1 MNRTLKIV
9 LISILC
15 IGLFGGS
22 VFAYVK
28 LRKPT
33 PCEVYPA
40 MNWMMSYLPNQS
52 YLYGIVTSD
61 ASQII
66 TKSTDRNVLEV
77 LVSPGDVVSVG
88 DPLLRYD
95 ATRAQLSFEEN
106 QGAAVQRQQ
115 KRAGQHARG
124 AERGALCFGGVR
136 R

>member
-1 MNRTLKIV
+1 MKRALKIILV
-9 LISILC
+9 SILC
-15 IGLFGGS
+15 IALFGGS
-22 VFAYVK
+22 IFAYVK

-66 TKSTDRNVLEV
+66 TKTNDRNVLEV

-95 ATRAQLSFEEN
+95 ATGTQLSYEQSVLELAKLEN
-106 QGAAVQRQQ
+106 RL
-115 KRAGQHARG
+115 RA
-124 AERGALCFGGVR
+124 E
-136 R
+136 